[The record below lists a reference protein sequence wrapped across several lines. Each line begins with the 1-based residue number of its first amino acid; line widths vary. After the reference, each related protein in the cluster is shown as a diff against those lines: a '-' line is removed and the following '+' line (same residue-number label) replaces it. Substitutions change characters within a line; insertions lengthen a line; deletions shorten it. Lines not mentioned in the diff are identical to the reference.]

1 MRLLLRCLQADF
13 QKSKHTSFMWLHFI
27 IPIVCSCVLIL
38 YFYGRDQSQFHLYKS
53 FMEAVAV
60 ALPLLIGVLCGMT
73 ASLEEQAGKFQV
85 LLGSTSPKVI
95 AYVSKMLMLLFMGLC
110 SIGLALFIYIIGLKF
125 ILKVPDLSYGIFIM
139 GGAWLVAGS
148 VVLYCIY
155 FFISCMFG
163 MGASV
168 LIGGAGLLM
177 AALMN
182 TGLGDMM
189 WKFNPWAWGI
199 RLSGLNGVLHFKV
212 VNQGDNPLLMHEM
225 NSGELIMVFGII
237 CTIIASLIWFS
248 KWEGRKTFE

>member
-1 MRLLLRCLQADF
+1 MRLLLRCLKADF
-13 QKSKHTSFMWLHFI
+13 QKSKHTSFMWLHLI
-27 IPIVCSCVLIL
+27 IPIAFSTVLIL
-38 YFYGRDQSQFHLYKS
+38 YFYERDQSQFHLYKS
-53 FMEAVAV
+53 FMEAIAV

-95 AYVSKMLMLLFMGLC
+95 AYASKMLMLLFMELC
-110 SIGLALFIYIIGLKF
+110 SIGIALFIYIIGLKF
-125 ILKVPDLSYGIFIM
+125 ILHVPDLSYDIFIT

-148 VVLYCIY
+148 VALYCIY

-177 AALMN
+177 TALMN
-182 TGLGDMM
+182 TGLGDAI
-189 WKFNPWAWGI
+189 WKYNPWAWGI
-199 RLSGLNGVLHFKV
+199 RLSGLNGILHFKEK
-212 VNQGDNPLLMHEM
+212 GDNPLLMHEI
-225 NSGELIMVFGII
+225 NSGVLVMIFGII
-237 CTIIASLIWFS
+237 CIIIASLIWFS

>member
-1 MRLLLRCLQADF
+1 
-13 QKSKHTSFMWLHFI
+13 
-27 IPIVCSCVLIL
+27 
-38 YFYGRDQSQFHLYKS
+38 
-53 FMEAVAV
+53 MEAIAV

-95 AYVSKMLMLLFMGLC
+95 AYMSKMLMLLLMGLC
-110 SIGLALFIYIIGLKF
+110 SIGLALFIYIVGLRY
-125 ILKVPDLSYGIFIM
+125 ILKVSDLSYDIFIM
-139 GGAWLVAGS
+139 GGASLVAGS
-148 VVLYCIY
+148 VVMYCIY
-155 FFISCMFG
+155 FFISYMFG

-177 AALMN
+177 TALMN
-182 TGLGDMM
+182 TGLGDAI

-199 RLSGLNGVLHFKV
+199 RLSGLNGVLHFKE
-212 VNQGDNPLLMHEM
+212 VNKEDYPLFMHEI
-225 NSGELIMVFGII
+225 NSGVMIMVFGII

>member
-1 MRLLLRCLQADF
+1 MRLLLRCLKADF
-13 QKSKHTSFMWLHFI
+13 QKSKHTSFMWLHLI
-27 IPIVCSCVLIL
+27 IPIAFSTVLML
-38 YFYGRDQSQFHLYKS
+38 YFYERDQSQFHLYKS
-53 FMEAVAV
+53 FMEAIAV

-95 AYVSKMLMLLFMGLC
+95 AYASKMLMLLFMELC
-110 SIGLALFIYIIGLKF
+110 SIGIALFIYIIGLKF
-125 ILKVPDLSYGIFIM
+125 ILHVPDLSYDIFIT

-148 VVLYCIY
+148 VALYCIY

-177 AALMN
+177 TALMN
-182 TGLGDMM
+182 TGLGDAI
-189 WKFNPWAWGI
+189 WKYNPWAWGI
-199 RLSGLNGVLHFKV
+199 RLSGLNGILHFKEK
-212 VNQGDNPLLMHEM
+212 GDNPLLMHEI
-225 NSGELIMVFGII
+225 NSGVLVMIFGII
-237 CTIIASLIWFS
+237 CIIIASLIWFS

>member
-1 MRLLLRCLQADF
+1 MRVLLRCLQADF
-13 QKSKHTSFMWLHFI
+13 QKTKHTSFMWLHFI

-53 FMEAVAV
+53 FMEAIGV

-73 ASLEEQAGKFQV
+73 ATLEEQAGKFHV
-85 LLGSTSPKVI
+85 LLGSTAPKVI
-95 AYVSKMLMLLFMGLC
+95 AYVSKLFMLLIMEVF
-110 SIGLALFIYIIGLKF
+110 SIGLALLIYFIGLKF
-125 ILKVPDLSYGIFIM
+125 ILNVPDLSYDMFIM

-177 AALMN
+177 TALMN
-182 TGLGDMM
+182 TGLGDAV
-189 WKFNPWAWGI
+189 WKYNPWAWGI
-199 RLSGLNGVLHFKV
+199 RLSDLHGLLHFKE
-212 VNQGDNPLLMHEM
+212 VNQGNHPLLMHEIH
-225 NSGELIMVFGII
+225 SGVLIMVFGII

>member
-1 MRLLLRCLQADF
+1 
-13 QKSKHTSFMWLHFI
+13 MWLHLI
-27 IPIVCSCVLIL
+27 IPIAFSTVLML
-38 YFYGRDQSQFHLYKS
+38 YFYERDQSQFHLYKS
-53 FMEAVAV
+53 FMEAIAV

-95 AYVSKMLMLLFMGLC
+95 AYASKMLMLLFMELC
-110 SIGLALFIYIIGLKF
+110 SIGIALFIYIIGLKF
-125 ILKVPDLSYGIFIM
+125 ILHVPDLSYDIFIT

-148 VVLYCIY
+148 VALYCIY

-177 AALMN
+177 TALMN
-182 TGLGDMM
+182 TGLGDAI
-189 WKFNPWAWGI
+189 WKYNPWAWGI
-199 RLSGLNGVLHFKV
+199 RLSGLNGILHFKEK
-212 VNQGDNPLLMHEM
+212 GDNPLLMHEI
-225 NSGELIMVFGII
+225 NSGVLVMIFGII
-237 CTIIASLIWFS
+237 CIIIASLIWFS

>member
-1 MRLLLRCLQADF
+1 MRLLLRCLKADF
-13 QKSKHTSFMWLHFI
+13 QKSKHTSFMWLHLI
-27 IPIVCSCVLIL
+27 IPIAFSTVLIL
-38 YFYGRDQSQFHLYKS
+38 YFYERDQSPFHLYKS
-53 FMEAVAV
+53 FMEAIAV

-95 AYVSKMLMLLFMGLC
+95 AYASKMLMLLFMELC
-110 SIGLALFIYIIGLKF
+110 SIGIALFIYIIGLKF
-125 ILKVPDLSYGIFIM
+125 ILHVPDLSYDIFIT

-148 VVLYCIY
+148 VALYCIY

-177 AALMN
+177 TALMN
-182 TGLGDMM
+182 TGLGDAI
-189 WKFNPWAWGI
+189 WKYNPWAWGI
-199 RLSGLNGVLHFKV
+199 RLLGLNGVLHFKEK
-212 VNQGDNPLLMHEM
+212 GDNPLLMHEI
-225 NSGELIMVFGII
+225 NSGVLVMIFGII
-237 CTIIASLIWFS
+237 CIIIASLIWFS

>member
-1 MRLLLRCLQADF
+1 
-13 QKSKHTSFMWLHFI
+13 MWLHLI
-27 IPIVCSCVLIL
+27 IPIAFSTVLIL
-38 YFYGRDQSQFHLYKS
+38 YFYERDQSQFHLYKS
-53 FMEAVAV
+53 FMEAIAV

-95 AYVSKMLMLLFMGLC
+95 AYASKMLMLLFMELC
-110 SIGLALFIYIIGLKF
+110 SIGIALFIYIIGLKF
-125 ILKVPDLSYGIFIM
+125 ILHVPDLSYDIFIT

-148 VVLYCIY
+148 VALYCIY

-177 AALMN
+177 TALMN
-182 TGLGDMM
+182 TGLGDAI
-189 WKFNPWAWGI
+189 WKYNPWAWGI
-199 RLSGLNGVLHFKV
+199 RLSGLNGILHFKEK
-212 VNQGDNPLLMHEM
+212 GDNPLLMHEI
-225 NSGELIMVFGII
+225 NSGVLVMIFGII
-237 CTIIASLIWFS
+237 CIIIASLIWFS